1 MMAAEPKPQNDTQHA
16 VGGDIMLLDRAG
28 ERRFLGRLQFT
39 AALAALVIFGLCL
52 APQRAAAEVAEV
64 RFVSGPSLTFLV
76 FAVMEKEKLVEKHA
90 VAAGIPAPKVTYK
103 RVSNNDAIRDSILSG
118 AADVASTG
126 VPSFL
131 PLWART
137 RGTPNAVLALGVF
150 NALPLVLVTRNPNVK
165 SVADFTEKDRIALP
179 GVLNSTQ
186 ALLLQMTAE
195 KIWGVGNHKRL
206 DSLTI
211 SRGHPDALAA
221 LLSGT
226 GEITAHFAAPPFDR
240 IALADPRVH
249 RIISSHDVYNGPGT
263 NGISLA
269 SEAFRAANPK
279 TLKAI
284 VEALKEGHVLI
295 NADRRKAAQTY
306 VEITGDK
313 VGAEEAFKILDAPDM
328 VFSPTPVGTLQVAK
342 FMYRTGAIKV
352 EPQSWKDMFF
362 PEAHDL
368 PGS

>member
-1 MMAAEPKPQNDTQHA
+1 MPRVKLRGVRRAPLSRLFAWMLAIVA
-16 VGGDIMLLDRAG
+16 GGICVLPL
-28 ERRFLGRLQFT
+28 
-39 AALAALVIFGLCL
+39 
-52 APQRAAAEVAEV
+52 RAAAEVSEV

-76 FAVMEKEKLVEKHA
+76 FTVMEKEKLVEKH
-90 VAAGIPAPKVTYK
+90 VTAAGLPEPKLSYK
-103 RVSNNDAIRDSILSG
+103 RVSNNDAIRDSLLSG
-118 AADVASTG
+118 AIDVASTG

-137 RGTPNAVLALGVF
+137 RGTPNAVLALGAF
-150 NALPLVLVTRNPNVK
+150 NAVPLVLVTRNPNVK
-165 SVADFTEKDRIALP
+165 TIADFTDKDRIALP

-186 ALLLQMTAE
+186 ALLLQMSAE
-195 KIWGVGNHKRL
+195 KLWGVGNHKRL
-206 DSLTI
+206 DNLTI

-240 IALADPRVH
+240 LALADPRVH
-249 RIISSHDVYNGPGT
+249 RMFSSHDVYNGPGT
-263 NGISLA
+263 NGVSLA
-269 SEAFRAANPK
+269 REVFAKENPK

-284 VEALKEGHVLI
+284 IAALKEGHVLI

-313 VGAEEAFKILDAPDM
+313 VGAEQAFKILDSPDM
-328 VFSPTPVGTLQVAK
+328 VFSPVPNGTLQIAQ
-342 FMYRTGAIKV
+342 FMYRTGSIKV
-352 EPQSWKDMFF
+352 EPKSWKDMFF
-362 PEAHDL
+362 PEAHDM

>member
-1 MMAAEPKPQNDTQHA
+1 
-16 VGGDIMLLDRAG
+16 MLLVG
-28 ERRFLGRLQFT
+28 FRRRRTSRLPQLF
-39 AALAALVIFGLCL
+39 ASFIALVLCGLFIV
-52 APQRAAAEVAEV
+52 PSRAAAEVDEV

-76 FAVMEKEKLVEKHA
+76 FTVMEKEKLVEKHA
-90 VAAGIPAPKVTYK
+90 VAAGIPAPKLTYK
-103 RVSNNDAIRDSILSG
+103 RVSNNDAIRDSILAG
-118 AADVASTG
+118 AADIASSG

-137 RGTPNAVLALGVF
+137 RGTPNAVLALGAF
-150 NALPLVLVTRNPNVK
+150 NAVPLVLVTRNPDVK

-195 KIWGVGNHKRL
+195 KIWGVGNHKKL
-206 DSLTI
+206 DHLTI

-240 IALADPRVH
+240 TALADPRVR

-263 NGISLA
+263 NGVSFA
-269 SEAFRAANPK
+269 SEAFRTANPK

-284 VEALKEGHVLI
+284 VEALKEGHALI

-328 VFSPTPVGTLQVAK
+328 VFSATPVGTLQIAQ
-342 FMYRTGAIKV
+342 FMFRTGSIKV
-352 EPQSWKDMFF
+352 EAKSWKDMFF
-362 PEAHDL
+362 PEVHDL

>member
-1 MMAAEPKPQNDTQHA
+1 MFGESRGRAWPSRLSHVLAVFMMLLACGLCSVPTRVAAE
-16 VGGDIMLLDRAG
+16 IG
-28 ERRFLGRLQFT
+28 E
-39 AALAALVIFGLCL
+39 I
-52 APQRAAAEVAEV
+52 

-90 VAAGIPAPKVTYK
+90 VAAGIPAPKLTYQ

-118 AADVASTG
+118 AADVASSG

-137 RGTPNAVLALGVF
+137 RGTPNAILALGAF
-150 NALPLVLVTRNPNVK
+150 NALPLVLVTRNPDVK

-195 KIWGVGNHKRL
+195 KIWGVGNHKKL
-206 DSLTI
+206 DHLTI

-240 IALADPRVH
+240 MALADPRVR
-249 RIISSHDVYNGPGT
+249 RIITSHDVYNGPGT
-263 NGISLA
+263 NGISFA
-269 SEAFRAANPK
+269 SEAFRNANPK
-279 TLKAI
+279 SVKAI
-284 VEALKEGHVLI
+284 VEAIREAHTLI
-295 NADRRKAAQTY
+295 NADRRRAAQIY

-313 VGAEEAFKILDAPDM
+313 IGAEEAFKILDAPDM
-328 VFSPTPVGTLQVAK
+328 VFSATPVGTLQIAQ
-342 FMYRTGAIKV
+342 FMFRTGSIKV
-352 EPQSWKDMFF
+352 EAKSWKDLFF

-368 PGS
+368 GGS

>member
-1 MMAAEPKPQNDTQHA
+1 MPSESVERAPLPCLSQVFA
-16 VGGDIMLLDRAG
+16 VFVVLLACA
-28 ERRFLGRLQFT
+28 LGFFPT
-39 AALAALVIFGLCL
+39 
-52 APQRAAAEVAEV
+52 RAAAEINEV

-90 VAAGIPAPKVTYK
+90 VAAGIPAPKLTYK

-118 AADVASTG
+118 AADVASSG

-137 RGTPNAVLALGVF
+137 RGTPNAILALGVF
-150 NALPLVLVTRNPNVK
+150 NALPLVLVTRNPDVK
-165 SVADFTEKDRIALP
+165 SVADFTDKDRIALP

-206 DSLTI
+206 DHLTI

-240 IALADPRVH
+240 MALADPRVR
-249 RIISSHDVYNGPGT
+249 RIITSHDVYNGPGT
-263 NGISLA
+263 NGISFA
-269 SEAFRAANPK
+269 SETFRNANPK
-279 TLKAI
+279 TTRAI
-284 VEALKEGHVLI
+284 VEGIKEAHALI

-313 VGAEEAFKILDAPDM
+313 VGAEQAFKILDAPDM
-328 VFSPTPVGTLQVAK
+328 VFSATPVGTLQVAQ
-342 FMYRTGAIKV
+342 FMFRTGSIKV
-352 EPQSWKDMFF
+352 EAKSWKDLFF

-368 PGS
+368 GGS